1 MLKNT
6 TNYAIN
12 EKLSFTIETFES
24 KIEEIRKYILGLF
37 IWKNKKSK
45 IKNNEWEINLY
56 IPQGLTPEELKD
68 YLETSV
74 NNVIYWLLKLL
85 NKAEPGEIFY
95 STHIFYQTQFECRNV
110 RRKVL
115 TSKALRIQE
124 LTSKLKKTKD
134 LEEIKK
140 IEAKIKRLT
149 PENKEDLIRKEN
161 TFSYSEIDELEEVK
175 DDEDNFKNE
184 WINFRRL
191 IVEQACKERAD
202 IQKIYTR
209 LLNREKDKVRIDKK
223 LLLEEKNLKEKIF
236 EWINENKKISP
247 ADKERLLTTFT
258 F

>member
-1 MLKNT
+1 MIKNT
-6 TNYAIN
+6 TNYEIN
-12 EKLSFTIETFES
+12 EKLSFTTETFES
-24 KIEEIRKYILGLF
+24 KIEEIRGYILGLF

-45 IKNNEWEINLY
+45 IKNKEGWINLY
-56 IPQGLTPEELKD
+56 IPQGLSPEELED

-74 NNVIYWLLKLL
+74 NNVIFWLLKLL

-95 STHIFYQTQFECRNV
+95 SKHIFTQIYKETREV
-110 RRKVL
+110 KRKTL
-115 TSKALRIQE
+115 TSKALRIEE

-134 LEEIKK
+134 LEERKK

-175 DDEDNFKNE
+175 DEDNLNNE
-184 WINFRRL
+184 GINFRRL
-191 IVEQACKERAD
+191 IIEQACKENP
-202 IQKIYTR
+202 IIKKNYER

-223 LLLEEKNLKEKIF
+223 LLLEEKFLKEKIF
-236 EWINENKKISP
+236 EWIKWNKKISP